1 MNTSFDFKGQTALVT
16 GAASGIGLAVARAF
30 ARSGALVCAVDRAP
44 EVEGVAREL
53 NGIGQVADISDPCAA
68 GRIIAECRK
77 QCGVPH
83 ALVNVAA
90 ISKPCMVSGMS
101 FAAWQETIDV
111 NLSAVFSMT
120 KAVLPDLSARGGGS
134 IINFSS
140 VLAGTG
146 GKSSAHYAAAKGGVE
161 AFTRSLALEYGP
173 KNIRVNAVAPG
184 MVDTPMLALMNDAQ
198 RAALKARIPLKRIA
212 TPEDIAGVVLF
223 LASDAAAYIT
233 GQTIGVNG
241 GMYMG

>member
-1 MNTSFDFKGQTALVT
+1 MNVNFDFKGQIALVT

-30 ARSGALVCAVDRAP
+30 ARSGASVYAVDRAP
-44 EVEGVAREL
+44 EVVEIGKDL
-53 NGIGQVADISDPCAA
+53 NGMGHVADISDPQAA
-68 GRIIAECRK
+68 GHIISECRK
-77 QCGVPH
+77 QFGVPH
-83 ALVNVAA
+83 VLVNVAA
-90 ISKPCMVSGMS
+90 ISKPCMVSNMS
-101 FAAWQETIDV
+101 FDAWRETIDV
-111 NLSAVFSMT
+111 NLSGVFSLA

-173 KNIRVNAVAPG
+173 KNVRVNTVAPG
-184 MVDTPMLALMNDAQ
+184 MVDTPMLALMNDTQ
-198 RAALKARIPLKRIA
+198 RAALKSRIPLKRIA